1 MNELIRYNTENEPYI
16 EGRALHQ
23 ALGVKSSYRNWFS
36 RACEYGFEEGRDF
49 RPKMGES
56 SGGRPA
62 QNHELTIDMAKELCM
77 LQRTEGGR
85 VIRKYLIEVEK
96 AWNDPE
102 AVMARALAFSKQTV
116 AKLEQKCTALLLDCS
131 IKDQVIAEM
140 QPKVTYHD
148 LVLRS
153 KDPLPITKIAKDYCL
168 SGQQLNALLHEL
180 GVQYKQSGT
189 WLLYQKH
196 ADKGYTQSYTW
207 ENNGHT
213 GIHTYWTQ
221 KGRLFIYELLKSQRG
236 ILPKVEQSQDDE

>member
-23 ALGVKSSYRNWFS
+23 ALGVKSKYADWFS
-36 RACEYGFEEGRDF
+36 RACEYGFEDGKDF
-49 RPKMGES
+49 FSKMRKS
-56 SGGRPA
+56 SGGRPTVD
-62 QNHELTIDMAKELCM
+62 HDLTIDMAKELCM

-116 AKLEQKCTALLLDCS
+116 AKLEQKCSALLLDCS
-131 IKDQVIAEM
+131 IKDQLIAEM
-140 QPKVTYHD
+140 QPKATYHD

-153 KDPLPITKIAKDYCL
+153 KDPLSISKIAKDYGF
-168 SGQQLNALLHEL
+168 SGQHLNGLLHEL
-180 GVQYKQSGT
+180 GVQFKQSGT
-189 WLLYQKH
+189 WLLYQQY
-196 ADKGYTQSYTW
+196 ADKGYTKSHTW
-207 ENNGHT
+207 ENGGHT

-221 KGRLFIYELLKSQRG
+221 KGRLFIYELLKSKLG
-236 ILPKVEQSQDDE
+236 ILPKVERDQDNE